1 MSKEIKFNEKDYAIV
16 KVLKEAGKAMT
27 NKEISAA
34 LETAVAAGTLT
45 SCVNKGIIAVA
56 GKVEVSSPAPRQV
69 NTYAFVTDEKL
80 KTAKGKEKTYSE
92 TEMEVIATLKAADA
106 PMSIVAISEKLDKKI
121 SAGAI
126 SGIVKV
132 GNIAPVGKTTV
143 IGEKIST
150 VNTYKF
156 VKDIDE
162 AAEQPA
168 FKAE

>member
-1 MSKEIKFNEKDYAIV
+1 MSKEIKFNEKDRAIV
-16 KVLKEAGKAMT
+16 EVLKNSSKPMT

-34 LETAVAAGTLT
+34 LGTPVAAGTLT

-56 GKVEVSSPAPRQV
+56 GKVEVSSPAPREV

-92 TEMEVIATLKAADA
+92 TELEVIAALKDAEA
-106 PMSIVAISEKLDKKI
+106 PMSIVEIGAKLDKKI

-132 GNIAPVGKTTV
+132 GNIAPVSKTTV

-150 VNTYKF
+150 VNAYKF
-156 VKDIDE
+156 VKDIDGAS
-162 AAEQPA
+162 AAE
-168 FKAE
+168 